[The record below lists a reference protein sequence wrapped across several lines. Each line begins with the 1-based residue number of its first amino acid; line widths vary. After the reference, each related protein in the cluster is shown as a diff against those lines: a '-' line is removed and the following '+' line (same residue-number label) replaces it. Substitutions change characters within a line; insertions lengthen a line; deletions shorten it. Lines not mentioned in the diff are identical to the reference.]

1 MNPTAPLIPCF
12 SPPVRFKNAD
22 WSQVA
27 ESPGVYVIFDVDEV
41 IYVGM
46 AGRDGGGNL
55 RKRLKDHSTGQLVN
69 MFSLYLF
76 LARVQFQSTERF
88 SHPSKAKKACQE
100 YIADRCSFCF
110 HVARTPAEARALE
123 ETLKRD
129 LAPALNGV
137 SKTGST

>member
-1 MNPTAPLIPCF
+1 MNPTAPLIPGF

-27 ESPGVYVIFDVDEV
+27 ESPGVYVIFDINEV

-46 AGRDGGGNL
+46 AGRDSGGNL

-88 SHPSKAKKACQE
+88 SHRK
-100 YIADRCSFCF
+100 RCSRERPGQASPQPAFS
-110 HVARTPAEARALE
+110 VA
-123 ETLKRD
+123 
-129 LAPALNGV
+129 
-137 SKTGST
+137 